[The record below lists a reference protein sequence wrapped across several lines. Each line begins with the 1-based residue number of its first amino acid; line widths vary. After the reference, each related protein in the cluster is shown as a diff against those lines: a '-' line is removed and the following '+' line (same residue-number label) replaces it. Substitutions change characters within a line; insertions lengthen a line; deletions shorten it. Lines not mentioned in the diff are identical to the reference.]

1 MRGMKEEAEEKPDA
15 ALHEE
20 LQTME
25 AKVRK
30 LRETRNSF
38 SDSAKQS
45 ADKRNAIQAQFKE
58 HREKSALVLSEVK
71 VIRAEI
77 KLFKEKRNAIQD
89 QIRQL
94 ISQVKGRRG
103 EKNEKRSAT
112 AEFMQLKQE
121 IDNLETT
128 FETSSVGPKKE
139 REMMANLKL
148 KHRRLAELEPDVAQ
162 FDMVSIDL
170 SDLDGSIKILKLEAD
185 AAHKAMIEAV
195 VRVTEKSKE
204 LDEVFAHRDFLKAE
218 GDRFHEEY
226 LDFRKKADEM
236 HEKTVELMKDVDKA
250 RDQLHMAKKERE
262 SWIIDHNQSVK
273 NEMSTGASS
282 ADVADGLV
290 SNLLSSGVLSIGG
303 TSSSDSDVSSRPT
316 AAKSSKKAGMR
327 RINMQNRRR

>member
-303 TSSSDSDVSSRPT
+303 TSSSDSDVSSRPA

>member
-1 MRGMKEEAEEKPDA
+1 MRGMKDDAEEKPDA
-15 ALHEE
+15 DLREE

-58 HREKSALVLSEVK
+58 HREKSSLVLSEVK

-103 EKNEKRSAT
+103 EKKEKRSAT
-112 AEFMQLKQE
+112 AEFAQLKQE
-121 IDNLETT
+121 VDNLERT
-128 FETSSVGPKKE
+128 FETSSVGAKKE
-139 REMMANLKL
+139 KEMMASLKL

-162 FDMVSIDL
+162 FVLVSVDL
-170 SDLDGSIKILKLEAD
+170 SDLDGSIKILKIEAD
-185 AAHKAMIEAV
+185 GAHSAMIEAV
-195 VRVTEKSKE
+195 GRVTEKSKE

-226 LDFRKKADEM
+226 LEFRKKADDM
-236 HEKTVELMKDVDKA
+236 HAKTVELMKDVDKA
-250 RDQLHMAKKERE
+250 RDQLKLAKKERE
-262 SWIIDHNQSVK
+262 SWITDHNQSVK
-273 NEMSTGASS
+273 NQMSSGASS
-282 ADVADGLV
+282 EDVANDLV
-290 SNLLSSGVLSIGG
+290 SSLMSSGSLTIGG
-303 TSSSDSDVSSRPT
+303 TSGAENSAKSRLPIG
-316 AAKSSKKAGMR
+316 KSSKKAGMR

>member
-1 MRGMKEEAEEKPDA
+1 MRGMKDDAEEKPDME
-15 ALHEE
+15 LREE

-25 AKVRK
+25 GKVRK

-38 SDSAKQS
+38 SDSAKQT

-58 HREKSALVLSEVK
+58 HREKSSLVLSEVK

-77 KLFKEKRNAIQD
+77 KFFKEKRNAIQD

-112 AEFMQLKQE
+112 AEFAQLKQE
-121 IDNLETT
+121 VDNLERT
-128 FETSSVGPKKE
+128 FETSSVGAKKE
-139 REMMANLKL
+139 KEMMASIKL
-148 KHRRLAELEPDVAQ
+148 KNRRIAELEPDVTQ
-162 FDMVSIDL
+162 FDLVSIDL
-170 SDLDGSIKILKLEAD
+170 SDLDGSIKILKIEAD
-185 AAHKAMIEAV
+185 AAHSAMIEAV
-195 VRVTEKSKE
+195 DRVNERSKE

-236 HEKTVELMKDVDKA
+236 HEKTIELMKDVDRA
-250 RDQLHMAKKERE
+250 RDQLKLAKKERE
-262 SWIIDHNQSVK
+262 SWITDHNQSVK
-273 NEMSTGASS
+273 NQMSTGASS
-282 ADVADGLV
+282 EEVANKLV
-290 SNLLSSGVLSIGG
+290 SGLISSGSLIIGG
-303 TSSSDSDVSSRPT
+303 TSSKDSGGTSRL
-316 AAKSSKKAGMR
+316 AIGKSSKKAGMR

>member
-1 MRGMKEEAEEKPDA
+1 
-15 ALHEE
+15 
-20 LQTME
+20 
-25 AKVRK
+25 
-30 LRETRNSF
+30 
-38 SDSAKQS
+38 
-45 ADKRNAIQAQFKE
+45 
-58 HREKSALVLSEVK
+58 
-71 VIRAEI
+71 
-77 KLFKEKRNAIQD
+77 
-89 QIRQL
+89 
-94 ISQVKGRRG
+94 
-103 EKNEKRSAT
+103 
-112 AEFMQLKQE
+112 MQLKQE

-170 SDLDGSIKILKLEAD
+170 SDLDGSIKILKSEAD

-303 TSSSDSDVSSRPT
+303 TSSSDSDVSSRPA

>member
-77 KLFKEKRNAIQD
+77 KLFKEKRNAMQD

>member
-45 ADKRNAIQAQFKE
+45 ADKRNSIQAQFKE

-89 QIRQL
+89 QLRQL
-94 ISQVKGRRG
+94 FSQAKGRRG

-148 KHRRLAELEPDVAQ
+148 KHRRLAELEPEVAQ

-170 SDLDGSIKILKLEAD
+170 SDLDGSIKILKSEAD

-250 RDQLHMAKKERE
+250 RDQLHMAKKERA
-262 SWIIDHNQSVK
+262 SWITDHNKSVK
-273 NEMSTGASS
+273 SEMSTGASS
-282 ADVADGLV
+282 ADVADGMV
-290 SNLLSSGVLSIGG
+290 SSLLSSGVLKIGG
-303 TSSSDSDVSSRPT
+303 TGSGDSDGSTRP
-316 AAKSSKKAGMR
+316 AAGKSSKKAGMR

>member
-1 MRGMKEEAEEKPDA
+1 MRGMKGDAEEKPDA
-15 ALHEE
+15 ALQEE

-38 SDSAKQS
+38 SDSAKQT
-45 ADKRNAIQAQFKE
+45 ADKRNAIQGQFKE

-89 QIRQL
+89 QLRQL

-112 AEFMQLKQE
+112 AEFAQLKRE
-121 IDNLETT
+121 LDHLERT

-139 REMMANLKL
+139 KEMMASIKL
-148 KHRRLAELEPDVAQ
+148 KHRRIAELEPEVVQ
-162 FDMVSIDL
+162 FELVSVDL
-170 SDLDGSIKILKLEAD
+170 SDLDGSIKILKIEAD
-185 AAHKAMIEAV
+185 AAHSAMIEAV
-195 VRVTEKSKE
+195 GRVTEKSKE

-250 RDQLHMAKKERE
+250 RDQLKLAKKERAA
-262 SWIIDHNQSVK
+262 WITDHNKSVK
-273 NEMSTGASS
+273 NQVSTGASS
-282 ADVADGLV
+282 EEVANQLV
-290 SNLLSSGVLSIGG
+290 SGLISSGSLRIGG
-303 TSSSDSDVSSRPT
+303 TSSKDSGGTSRL
-316 AAKSSKKAGMR
+316 AIGKSSKKAGMR

>member
-1 MRGMKEEAEEKPDA
+1 MRGMKDDAEEKPDME
-15 ALHEE
+15 LREE

-38 SDSAKQS
+38 SDSAKQT
-45 ADKRNAIQAQFKE
+45 ADKRNAIQEQFKE

-77 KLFKEKRNAIQD
+77 KFFKEKRNAIQD

-112 AEFMQLKQE
+112 AEFAQLKQE
-121 IDNLETT
+121 DDNLERT
-128 FETSSVGPKKE
+128 FETSSVGAKKE
-139 REMMANLKL
+139 KEMMASIKL
-148 KHRRLAELEPDVAQ
+148 KNRRIAELEPDVTQ
-162 FDMVSIDL
+162 FDLVSIDL
-170 SDLDGSIKILKLEAD
+170 SDLDGSIKILKIEAD
-185 AAHKAMIEAV
+185 AAHSAMIEAV
-195 VRVTEKSKE
+195 DRVTERSKE

-236 HEKTVELMKDVDKA
+236 HEKTIELMKDVDRA
-250 RDQLHMAKKERE
+250 RDQLKLAKKERE
-262 SWIIDHNQSVK
+262 SWITDHNQSVK
-273 NEMSTGASS
+273 NQMSTGASS
-282 ADVADGLV
+282 EEVANKLV
-290 SNLLSSGVLSIGG
+290 SGLISSGSLIIGG
-303 TSSSDSDVSSRPT
+303 TSSADSGGTSRL
-316 AAKSSKKAGMR
+316 AIGKSTKKAGMR

>member
-1 MRGMKEEAEEKPDA
+1 MRGMKDDAEEKPDA

-38 SDSAKQS
+38 SDSAKQT
-45 ADKRNAIQAQFKE
+45 ADKRNAIQGQFKE

-112 AEFMQLKQE
+112 AEFAQLKQE
-121 IDNLETT
+121 VDHLERT
-128 FETSSVGPKKE
+128 FETSSVGAKKE
-139 REMMANLKL
+139 KEMMASIKL
-148 KHRRLAELEPDVAQ
+148 KHRRIAELEPEVAQ
-162 FDMVSIDL
+162 FDLVSIDL
-170 SDLDGSIKILKLEAD
+170 SDLDGSIKILKIEAD
-185 AAHKAMIEAV
+185 AAHSAMIEAV
-195 VRVTEKSKE
+195 GRVTERSKE

-250 RDQLHMAKKERE
+250 RDQLKLAKKERAA
-262 SWIIDHNQSVK
+262 WITDHNKSVK
-273 NEMSTGASS
+273 NQVSTGASS
-282 ADVADGLV
+282 EEVANQLV
-290 SNLLSSGVLSIGG
+290 SGLISSGSLRIGG
-303 TSSSDSDVSSRPT
+303 TSSKDSGGTSRL
-316 AAKSSKKAGMR
+316 AIGKSSKKAGMR